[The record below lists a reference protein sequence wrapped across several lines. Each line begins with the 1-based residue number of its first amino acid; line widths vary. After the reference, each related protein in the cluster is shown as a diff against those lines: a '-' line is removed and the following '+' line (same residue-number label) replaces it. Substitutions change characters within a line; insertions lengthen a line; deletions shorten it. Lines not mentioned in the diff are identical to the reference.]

1 MTSVNVTLAQV
12 KCQLHDKEAN
22 IRTMKKVV
30 GSAKGEIV
38 IFPELNVTGYL
49 PRDDLFRLAEATDGP
64 TAKSVVR
71 LARETEKDIVFG
83 LPVRDER
90 MHGHLFNS
98 CLLATGDGRLFRYDK
113 MYLPTFGPFEER
125 LFFASGSSPLVA
137 EGLHAKIGLMVCY
150 DMFFP
155 ELAKLEALKGA
166 QLLVNISAAPT
177 TSWPSFEKVLP
188 ARAVENGVFVAYV
201 NMVGVHGGLVFNGG
215 STLLDPRGEIVGRA
229 PLLKEEVVD
238 SEIDLDDIA
247 LARRTRPLIRDIRPE
262 IIRELGVLLRDDH
275 EMKDS

>member
-1 MTSVNVTLAQV
+1 MTSVNITLAQV

-22 IRTMKKVV
+22 IRIMKKVV
-30 GSAKGEIV
+30 GGAKGEIV

-49 PRDDLFRLAEATDGP
+49 PRDDLFKLAEATDGP
-64 TAKSVVR
+64 TAKSVMR
-71 LARETEKDIVFG
+71 LAREAEKDIVFG

-90 MHGHLFNS
+90 IHGHLFNS

-215 STLLDPRGEIVGRA
+215 STLLDPKGEIVGRA
-229 PLLKEEVVD
+229 PLLKEEVVE

-262 IIRELGVLLRDDH
+262 IIKEIGVLLRDDR
-275 EMKDS
+275 EMKDA